1 MKRKIYK
8 HINVMKIVTIWNE
21 DLIWKVAKYKNK
33 IIDKMLEEE
42 YDYLFFVDSDLVLHP
57 KTLQHLVQLN
67 KDIVAEIFWTKWEK
81 NNVELPQVWLYDH
94 YTLYEHHREE
104 VLEEKEIQRRT
115 LEFLNML
122 KKPGVYEVGGLGA
135 CTLFSRSALEKGVN
149 FSKIKNV
156 TMWGEDRHLSI
167 RAAALG
173 IRLFVDSH
181 FPAYHIYRDSE
192 LKGVKNYKQ
201 QYRKQM
207 ETKVKDYILDTV
219 ITVME
224 MYLDIGISPFEEENR
239 NTSVSKMFLS
249 LLKNQNELQ
258 LVTKKSGNFNVCYPQ
273 VIAMEHNQNKAT
285 VKLELIKS
293 IHIGNDASENLICY
307 VDLIKEDN
315 EWIVNELHL
324 EPQKKEYSSSG
335 AVKKKKITLVYT
347 SNSGSNTIALYKNIP
362 SKVKDKHTIELIRQE
377 MTDEYIQK
385 IVSSDVVVITEGN
398 YFLNKK
404 MFNPQQII
412 IDLWHGFPMKAMGFV
427 DNSEVNKN
435 RFSKIWDQVNYT
447 TSYSNLYNKVMNQCI
462 KIDPN
467 KYVVTGQP
475 RNDLLFKKESRENL
489 FQVLDKPDQGKNVI
503 FYMPTYRSTSNH
515 RKDGNRSWENLF
527 DFETFNISEFK
538 KFLQEKNCEIIV
550 KLHPAEEY
558 KVRQIIE
565 NISGVHLLTDSMLAS
580 KGVDLYEVLGATDLL
595 ITDYSSVYFDYLLL
609 DKPIIFTPVDY
620 KEYEENRGFLLSP
633 YEEWTPGPKAITQ
646 KSLQMK
652 IEEELK
658 NKNQYQKMRR
668 NIKGRVHQYQ
678 DANLF
683 KVGFNRKGII
693 IVVYL

>member
-1 MKRKIYK
+1 MKKRILIGSP
-8 HINVMKIVTIWNE
+8 INQKENILKEFLMSLQELETDELEVSYYFIDDNEESNSSALLEKFALEKENVLVLEEKNLQTYQRDENSHYWNE

-258 LVTKKSGNFNVCYPQ
+258 LVTK
-273 VIAMEHNQNKAT
+273 
-285 VKLELIKS
+285 
-293 IHIGNDASENLICY
+293 
-307 VDLIKEDN
+307 
-315 EWIVNELHL
+315 
-324 EPQKKEYSSSG
+324 
-335 AVKKKKITLVYT
+335 
-347 SNSGSNTIALYKNIP
+347 
-362 SKVKDKHTIELIRQE
+362 
-377 MTDEYIQK
+377 
-385 IVSSDVVVITEGN
+385 
-398 YFLNKK
+398 
-404 MFNPQQII
+404 
-412 IDLWHGFPMKAMGFV
+412 
-427 DNSEVNKN
+427 
-435 RFSKIWDQVNYT
+435 
-447 TSYSNLYNKVMNQCI
+447 
-462 KIDPN
+462 
-467 KYVVTGQP
+467 
-475 RNDLLFKKESRENL
+475 
-489 FQVLDKPDQGKNVI
+489 
-503 FYMPTYRSTSNH
+503 
-515 RKDGNRSWENLF
+515 
-527 DFETFNISEFK
+527 
-538 KFLQEKNCEIIV
+538 
-550 KLHPAEEY
+550 
-558 KVRQIIE
+558 
-565 NISGVHLLTDSMLAS
+565 
-580 KGVDLYEVLGATDLL
+580 
-595 ITDYSSVYFDYLLL
+595 
-609 DKPIIFTPVDY
+609 
-620 KEYEENRGFLLSP
+620 
-633 YEEWTPGPKAITQ
+633 
-646 KSLQMK
+646 
-652 IEEELK
+652 
-658 NKNQYQKMRR
+658 
-668 NIKGRVHQYQ
+668 
-678 DANLF
+678 
-683 KVGFNRKGII
+683 
-693 IVVYL
+693 